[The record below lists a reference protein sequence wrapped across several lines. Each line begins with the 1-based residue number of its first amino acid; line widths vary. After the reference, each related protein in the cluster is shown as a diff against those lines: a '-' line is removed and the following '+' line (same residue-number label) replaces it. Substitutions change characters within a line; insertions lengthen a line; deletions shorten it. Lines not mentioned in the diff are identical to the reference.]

1 MTTSSE
7 IPVQADAATTPSR
20 GAGFSGLRVVTFESR
35 QAHQTAR
42 LIEKAKGIAICAPSM
57 RELPIDENPETQ
69 RFGQRLIAGEYDAV
83 VFMTG
88 VGTKYLFDSLDAQHH
103 QQH

>member
-7 IPVQADAATTPSR
+7 IPVPTAAAKAPSR

-35 QAHQTAR
+35 QARETAR
-42 LIEKAKGIAICAPSM
+42 LIQKAKGIAICAPSM
-57 RELPIDENPETQ
+57 RELPIDENAETQ

-83 VFMTG
+83 VFMRHFKEARG
-88 VGTKYLFDSLDAQHH
+88 RE
-103 QQH
+103 